1 MGAKARLG
9 PWTQSEPPSVAE
21 QIVQRAH
28 SLVDSGK
35 HPTVDA
41 ALKAIFHSDPAAYQA
56 WQNSLQVRVDA
67 QSVGTASANALAQ
80 TAYEGTVG
88 QFVQMDWRDSGSMAE
103 VWRHNSQLHAA
114 WRQAVQLPNPSSVH
128 VVTKTPP
135 LRRSCWRASRSSR
148 ARAWACRGLGP
159 GVFLA
164 EGQALKAQYYGA
176 RQAR

>member
-1 MGAKARLG
+1 M
-9 PWTQSEPPSVAE
+9 
-21 QIVQRAH
+21 
-28 SLVDSGK
+28 DSGNT
-35 HPTVDA
+35 PTVDA

-128 VVTKTPP
+128 VVTKTAAAAEAELLARVEVLKSQGVGHVEAWGQVFSMP
-135 LRRSCWRASRSSR
+135 R
-148 ARAWACRGLGP
+148 ARP
-159 GVFLA
+159 
-164 EGQALKAQYYGA
+164 
-176 RQAR
+176 